1 MQRRRLVVIGSI
13 VTLAIAA
20 GLWFFPSIVFPKP
33 GVNDAILLADLTL
46 PLVGMVL
53 LADIV
58 LVLIGNG
65 RRWSTAAPLA
75 LGIYLLGV
83 VLAFVVGSNSF
94 ANMAEDRFD
103 PLFYLPGLFLI
114 AGIVVLIVG
123 LRRRIEGSA
132 RAGMIIGG
140 MASALLVVWMVV
152 RGPRDWLRAPYGFDI
167 LLLIAFASVVVYVA
181 GAAWRLPI
189 SPPPEPARR
198 LVRS

>member
-1 MQRRRLVVIGSI
+1 MQRRTLVIIGSI
-13 VTLAIAA
+13 VTLAVA
-20 GLWFFPSIVFPKP
+20 GALWFFPSIVFPKP
-33 GVNDAILLADLTL
+33 GINEAMVLADLPL
-46 PLVGMVL
+46 PLMGVVL

-65 RRWSTAAPLA
+65 RGWSTAAPLA
-75 LGIYLLGV
+75 LGVYLLGV

-103 PLFYLPGLFLI
+103 PLFYLPGLFLM

-140 MASALLVVWMVV
+140 VASALLVAWMVL

-167 LLLIAFASVVVYVA
+167 LLLIAFASVVVYIA
-181 GAAWRLPI
+181 GAVWRLPVGAP
-189 SPPPEPARR
+189 SEPARR

>member
-1 MQRRRLVVIGSI
+1 MVIGSI
-13 VTLAIAA
+13 LTLAIAGA
-20 GLWFFPSIVFPKP
+20 LWFFPSVVFPKP
-33 GVNDAILLADLTL
+33 GVDEAMVLADLTL
-46 PLVGMVL
+46 PLVGVVL

-65 RRWSTAAPLA
+65 RGWSTAAPLA
-75 LGIYLLGV
+75 LGVYLLGV

-103 PLFYLPGLFLI
+103 PLFYLPGLFLV

-132 RAGMIIGG
+132 RAGMMIGG
-140 MASALLVVWMVV
+140 VASALLVVWMIV

-167 LLLIAFASVVVYVA
+167 LLLIAFVSVVVYVA
-181 GAAWRLPI
+181 GAAWRLPVAAP
-189 SPPPEPARR
+189 SEPDRQ
-198 LVRS
+198 LVGS

>member
-1 MQRRRLVVIGSI
+1 MVIESI
-13 VTLAIAA
+13 VTLAIAV
-20 GLWFFPSIVFPKP
+20 GLWFFPSVVFPKP
-33 GVNDAILLADLTL
+33 GVDEAMVLADLTL
-46 PLVGMVL
+46 PLVGVVL

-65 RRWSTAAPLA
+65 RGWSTAAPLA

-103 PLFYLPGLFLI
+103 PLFYLPGLFLV

-140 MASALLVVWMVV
+140 VASALLVVWMVV
-152 RGPRDWLRAPYGFDI
+152 RGPRDWLWAPYGFDI

-189 SPPPEPARR
+189 SSPPEPARR

>member
-1 MQRRRLVVIGSI
+1 MVIGSI
-13 VTLAIAA
+13 VTLAIAV
-20 GLWFFPSIVFPKP
+20 GLWFFPSVLFPKP
-33 GVNDAILLADLTL
+33 GVNEAMVLADLTL
-46 PLVGMVL
+46 PLVGVVL

-65 RRWSTAAPLA
+65 RGWSTAAPLA

-103 PLFYLPGLFLI
+103 PLFYLPGLFLV

-140 MASALLVVWMVV
+140 VASALLVVWMVV
-152 RGPRDWLRAPYGFDI
+152 RGPRDWLWAPYGFDI

-189 SPPPEPARR
+189 SSPPEPARR

>member
-1 MQRRRLVVIGSI
+1 MVIGSI
-13 VTLAIAA
+13 VTLAIAV
-20 GLWFFPSIVFPKP
+20 GLWFFPSVVFPKP
-33 GVNDAILLADLTL
+33 GVDEAMVLADLTL
-46 PLVGMVL
+46 PLVGVVL

-65 RRWSTAAPLA
+65 RGWSTAAPLA

-103 PLFYLPGLFLI
+103 PLFYLPGLFLV

-140 MASALLVVWMVV
+140 VASALLVVWMVV
-152 RGPRDWLRAPYGFDI
+152 RGPRDWLWAPYGFDI

-189 SPPPEPARR
+189 SSPPEPARR

>member
-1 MQRRRLVVIGSI
+1 MVIGSI
-13 VTLAIAA
+13 VTLAIAGA
-20 GLWFFPSIVFPKP
+20 LWFFPSVVFPKP
-33 GVNDAILLADLTL
+33 GVDEAMVLADLTL
-46 PLVGMVL
+46 PLVGVVL

-65 RRWSTAAPLA
+65 RGWSTAAPLA
-75 LGIYLLGV
+75 LGVYLLGV

-103 PLFYLPGLFLI
+103 PLFYLPGLFLV

-132 RAGMIIGG
+132 RAGMMIGG
-140 MASALLVVWMVV
+140 VASALLVVWMIV

-167 LLLIAFASVVVYVA
+167 LLLIAFVSVVVYAA
-181 GAAWRLPI
+181 GAAWRLPVAAP
-189 SPPPEPARR
+189 SEPDRQ
-198 LVRS
+198 LVGS